1 MTAIDDQR
9 RSIPNCWGVCK
20 CHHTVSG
27 NIRGTRRH
35 MSRTCCWPLLYSKQD
50 KHVGH
55 HGARREARDILY
67 GDHEQTK
74 NHDVISKHDPAIT
87 RAWRVSPDQGRPRRW
102 KAMQVDCV
110 QFPILSRPWAF
121 PPRVTRRSVTRH
133 RACTGRG
140 LCSKKRN

>member
-1 MTAIDDQR
+1 MIKEDQSQNVGEYANATIPFRAIPRDAA
-9 RSIPNCWGVCK
+9 PV
-20 CHHTVSG
+20 
-27 NIRGTRRH
+27 
-35 MSRTCCWPLLYSKQD
+35 TCRARA
-50 KHVGH
+50 
-55 HGARREARDILY
+55 ARRLCTANKTNTWDMMQLEGKPEISILY

-74 NHDVISKHDPAIT
+74 NHDVIAKHDPAIT

-110 QFPILSRPWAF
+110 QFLTLSRPWAF

-140 LCSKKRN
+140 LCSKKKRN